1 MTAETT
7 QNFGQKDHISPKDHP
22 GIQETIGLTPE
33 TINIDHSV
41 LIGTETTANVHPV
54 KNTSNQR
61 SNEDLYQETLTFK

>member
-7 QNFGQKDHISPKDHP
+7 QNFGQKDHICSKDHP

-41 LIGTETTANVHPV
+41 LME
-54 KNTSNQR
+54 QR
-61 SNEDLYQETLTFK
+61 QPPTYSRDLYFKPKIKRRSLT